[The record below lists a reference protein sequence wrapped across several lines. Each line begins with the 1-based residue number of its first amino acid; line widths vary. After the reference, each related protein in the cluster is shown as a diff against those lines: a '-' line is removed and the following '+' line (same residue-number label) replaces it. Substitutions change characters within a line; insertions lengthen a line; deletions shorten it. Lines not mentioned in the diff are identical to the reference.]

1 VVEEVGKDVARVK
14 KGDRVLVPFSQ
25 GDGSREWCRS
35 GHHNICDTPLVPGFA
50 YWGGMGRYVAVPFA
64 DANLVPLP
72 ESAPFVDAASM
83 GCRYMTSFHGVV
95 DQAQVRAGEW
105 VAVHGCG
112 GIGLSAVQIATA
124 LGANAIAIDISDE
137 KLAFAKLGGD
147 GDRSK
152 RA

>member
-1 VVEEVGKDVARVK
+1 
-14 KGDRVLVPFSQ
+14 
-25 GDGSREWCRS
+25 
-35 GHHNICDTPLVPGFA
+35 
-50 YWGGMGRYVAVPFA
+50 
-64 DANLVPLP
+64 
-72 ESAPFVDAASM
+72 
-83 GCRYMTSFHGVV
+83 MTSFHGVV